1 MEILELESTEIK
13 VGDIL
18 VFARNDYEDYKKLGW
33 LKPAGNRSDLNSNA
47 LVLPVVTI
55 DKHRRIPQ
63 DWNPYNVYV
72 INEYEYPMPES
83 TLNGLEMREGE
94 RFMVIRA
101 KNEIE

>member
-1 MEILELESTEIK
+1 MEILELESMAIQ

-18 VFARNDYEDYKKLGW
+18 VFARNDYEDYKKLGL
-33 LKPAGNRSDLNSNA
+33 LKPVGNRSDLNSNA
-47 LVLPVVTI
+47 FVLPVITI
-55 DKHRRIPQ
+55 EKCRRILRSG
-63 DWNPYNVYV
+63 NAYYVYV